1 MATPHPKTSSAVE
14 SLGVSSL
21 GITFDQ
27 IEKRFGAFV
36 ALRRVSLAIAPGE
49 CVALLGPN
57 GSGKTTLLKIA
68 ALLTRPT
75 SGRVTF
81 TGDAAPHAD
90 TGRLALK
97 RQIALVGHN
106 ILAYDELTAKE
117 NLEFFARLYDLE
129 SPATR
134 AAEALDAVGLAWRAD
149 YLVRTFSRGMRQR
162 LAIARALLPSPSL
175 LLLDEPAAGL
185 DRQGVAWLSQTLERL
200 RSEGRTVVMSTHA
213 RNESLDIFTRAVAIA
228 NGRVDRDTGAGGNPR
243 PLFEELR
250 AEA

>member
-1 MATPHPKTSSAVE
+1 MATPHSKTSSGVE

-21 GITFDQ
+21 GVSFDQ

-57 GSGKTTLLKIA
+57 GSGKTTLLKMA

-81 TGDAAPHAD
+81 TGDAAAQAD
-90 TGRLALK
+90 TDRLALK
-97 RQIALVGHN
+97 RQIGLVGHN

-129 SPATR
+129 NPAKR
-134 AAEALDAVGLAWRAD
+134 AAEALDAVGLALRAE

-200 RSEGRTVVMSTHA
+200 RAEGRTIIMSTHA

-228 NGRVDRDTGAGGNPR
+228 NGRVDRDTGPGGNPR

>member
-1 MATPHPKTSSAVE
+1 MATPHPKTS
-14 SLGVSSL
+14 LGVSSL
-21 GITFDQ
+21 GVSFDQ

-57 GSGKTTLLKIA
+57 GSGKTTLLKMA
-68 ALLTRPT
+68 ALLARPT

-81 TGDAAPHAD
+81 TGDAAAQAD
-90 TGRLALK
+90 TDRLALK
-97 RQIALVGHN
+97 RQIGLVGHN

-129 SPATR
+129 NPAKR
-134 AAEALDAVGLAWRAD
+134 AAEALDAVGLALRAE

-200 RSEGRTVVMSTHA
+200 RAEGRTIIMSTHA

-228 NGRVDRDTGAGGNPR
+228 NGRVDRDTGPGGDPA
-243 PLFEELR
+243 PLFNEMR

>member
-1 MATPHPKTSSAVE
+1 LATPHSKTPLGVS

-21 GITFDQ
+21 GVTFDQ
-27 IEKRFGAFV
+27 IEKRYGAFV

-57 GSGKTTLLKIA
+57 GSGKTTLLKMA
-68 ALLTRPT
+68 ALLARPT

-81 TGDAAPHAD
+81 TGDAAANAD
-90 TGRLALK
+90 TIAIK
-97 RQIALVGHN
+97 HQIGLVGHN

-117 NLEFFARLYDLE
+117 NLEFFARIYDLPD
-129 SPATR
+129 PAKR
-134 AAEALDAVGLAWRAD
+134 ATEALDAVGLALRAD

-185 DRQGVAWLSQTLERL
+185 DRQGVVWLSETLRRL
-200 RSEGRTVVMSTHA
+200 RSEGRTIVMSTHA

-228 NGRVDRDTGAGGNPR
+228 NGRLDRDTGPAGNPA
-243 PLFEELR
+243 PLFNEMR

>member
-1 MATPHPKTSSAVE
+1 MATPHSNLSLAVS
-14 SLGVSSL
+14 SLGVS
-21 GITFDQ
+21 FHE
-27 IEKRFGAFV
+27 IEKRYGAFV

-57 GSGKTTLLKIA
+57 GSGKTTLLKMA
-68 ALLTRPT
+68 ALLARPT

-81 TGDAAPHAD
+81 TGDAAANAHTVAI
-90 TGRLALK
+90 K
-97 RQIALVGHN
+97 RQIGLVGHS

-117 NLEFFARLYDLE
+117 NLEFFARLYGLE
-129 SPATR
+129 DPAQR
-134 AAEALDAVGLAWRAD
+134 AAEALDAVGLALRAD

-185 DRQGVAWLSQTLERL
+185 DRQGVTWLSGTLRRL
-200 RSEGRTVVMSTHA
+200 RAEGRTIIMSTHA

-228 NGRVDRDTGAGGNPR
+228 NGRVERDTGPGGNPA
-243 PLFEELR
+243 PLFNEMR

>member
-1 MATPHPKTSSAVE
+1 MATPHSKTSLRVP
-14 SLGVSSL
+14 SLGVS
-21 GITFDQ
+21 FDQ
-27 IEKRFGAFV
+27 IEKRYGAFV
-36 ALRRVSLAIAPGE
+36 ALRRISLAIAPGE

-57 GSGKTTLLKIA
+57 GSGKTTLLKMA
-68 ALLTRPT
+68 ALLARPT

-81 TGDAAPHAD
+81 TGDTAANTD
-90 TGRLALK
+90 TVALK
-97 RQIALVGHN
+97 RQIGLVGHN
-106 ILAYDELTAKE
+106 ILAYDELSAKE

-129 SPATR
+129 APTKR
-134 AAEALDAVGLAWRAD
+134 ANEALDAVGLALRAE

-185 DRQGVAWLSQTLERL
+185 DRQGVAWLSETLRRL
-200 RSEGRTVVMSTHA
+200 RAEGRTIVMSTHA

-228 NGRVDRDTGAGGNPR
+228 NGRVERDTGAGGDPA
-243 PLFEELR
+243 PLFNEMR

>member
-1 MATPHPKTSSAVE
+1 MATPHPKTSLGVSP
-14 SLGVSSL
+14 LGVSSL
-21 GITFDQ
+21 GVSFDQ
-27 IEKRFGAFV
+27 IEKRYGAFV

-57 GSGKTTLLKIA
+57 GSGKTTLLKMA
-68 ALLTRPT
+68 ALLARPT

-81 TGDAAPHAD
+81 TGDAAANAD
-90 TGRLALK
+90 TVGIK
-97 RQIALVGHN
+97 RQIGLVGHN

-117 NLEFFARLYDLE
+117 NLEFFGRLYDLE
-129 SPATR
+129 DPAKR
-134 AAEALDAVGLAWRAD
+134 AAEALDAVGLALRAE

-185 DRQGVAWLSQTLERL
+185 DRQGVAWLSETLRRL
-200 RSEGRTVVMSTHA
+200 RADGRTIVMSTHA

-228 NGRVDRDTGAGGNPR
+228 NGRVERDTGPGGNPA
-243 PLFEELR
+243 PLFNEMR

>member
-1 MATPHPKTSSAVE
+1 MATPHSQTP
-14 SLGVSSL
+14 LGVVSL

-27 IEKRFGAFV
+27 IEKRYGAFV

-57 GSGKTTLLKIA
+57 GSGKTTLLKMA
-68 ALLTRPT
+68 ALLARPT

-81 TGDAAPHAD
+81 TGDAAANTD
-90 TGRLALK
+90 TVFIK
-97 RQIALVGHN
+97 RQIGLVGHN

-117 NLEFFARLYDLE
+117 NLKFFALLYDLE
-129 SPATR
+129 NPAKC
-134 AAEALDAVGLAWRAD
+134 AAEALDAVGLALRAE

-185 DRQGVAWLSQTLERL
+185 DRQGVAWLSETLRRL
-200 RSEGRTVVMSTHA
+200 RAEGRTIIMSTHA

-228 NGRVDRDTGAGGNPR
+228 NGRVERDTGPAGNPA
-243 PLFEELR
+243 PLFNEMR
-250 AEA
+250 AEI